1 MSNYESVTLTL
12 AGSVVLGLAGVVEF
26 PVKDEKETLL
36 SMAIRYFWT
45 ASQYWFIIFVTVSI

>member
-1 MSNYESVTLTL
+1 MSNYESVTLT

-36 SMAIRYFWT
+36 SMAIRYFLT
-45 ASQYWFIIFVTVSI
+45 ASKYWFIIFVTVSI